1 LLFPTQKVFYMES
14 INKRLI
20 VLIDFSEYSN
30 TLLRYAYSWC
40 GRINARLL
48 LVHQTTVLAPGMA
61 GKEDK
66 EELAVAANEEAVKKM
81 RVLADY
87 ALNTEEGIEYYASEK
102 DMETILDKL
111 LKESFSQ
118 LVLLGLKGTGILKKL
133 FIGSVAVQ
141 VIESIE
147 NVAVAIPKNI
157 GQFSPEKIYV
167 AISEKYPLNDTR
179 FREFLEFVKSE
190 TKKVVFISL
199 AGQNDD
205 IIEVRSYLQ
214 DMSTRYADIVQVD
227 YDVYQGDNVYSNLK
241 NIISNKSNELLVVQK
256 GSQLYSNQ
264 LFKKFLINELVYE
277 GDTPLVVLP

>member
-1 LLFPTQKVFYMES
+1 MES
-14 INKRLI
+14 TPKRLI
-20 VLIDFSEYSN
+20 VLIDFSEYST

-40 GRINARLL
+40 SRINARLL
-48 LVHQTTVLAPGMA
+48 LVHQTTVMAPGMA

-66 EELAVAANEEAVKKM
+66 AELAVAANEEAVKRM
-81 RVLADY
+81 QILADY
-87 ALNTEEGIEYYASEK
+87 TLNTEEGIEYYASEK
-102 DMETILDKL
+102 DIETILHQVL
-111 LKESFSQ
+111 SESFSQ
-118 LVLLGLKGTGILKKL
+118 LVLLGLKGTGLLKKI

-167 AISEKYPLNDTR
+167 AVSEKYPLNDTR
-179 FREFLEFVKSE
+179 FREFLGFVKSE

-199 AGQNDD
+199 AGQDDD
-205 IIEVRSYLQ
+205 ITEVRSYLQ
-214 DMSTRYADIVQVD
+214 AMSSRYSDIVSVD
-227 YDVYQGDNVYSNLK
+227 YDVYQGENVYGNLK
-241 NIISNKSNELLVVQK
+241 NLISNQSKELLVVQK

>member
-1 LLFPTQKVFYMES
+1 MES
-14 INKRLI
+14 ANKRLI
-20 VLIDFSEYSN
+20 VLIDFSEYST
-30 TLLRYAYSWC
+30 TLLRYAYSWSS
-40 GRINARLL
+40 RINARLL

-66 EELAVAANEEAVKKM
+66 AELAVAANEEAVKRM
-81 RVLADY
+81 RILADY
-87 ALNTEEGIEYYASEK
+87 TLNTEDGIGYYASEK
-102 DMETILDKL
+102 EMEEVLNKL
-111 LKESFSQ
+111 LSESFSQ

-141 VIESIE
+141 VIESIG

-167 AISEKYPLNDTR
+167 AISEKYPLNDIR
-179 FREFLEFVKSE
+179 LREFLEFIKSE

-205 IIEVRSYLQ
+205 IMEVRSYLQ
-214 DMSTRYADIVQVD
+214 EVSARYSDIVPVD
-227 YDVYQGDNVYSNLK
+227 YDVYQGDNVYGNLK
-241 NIISNKSNELLVVQK
+241 NLINNQSNELLVVQK